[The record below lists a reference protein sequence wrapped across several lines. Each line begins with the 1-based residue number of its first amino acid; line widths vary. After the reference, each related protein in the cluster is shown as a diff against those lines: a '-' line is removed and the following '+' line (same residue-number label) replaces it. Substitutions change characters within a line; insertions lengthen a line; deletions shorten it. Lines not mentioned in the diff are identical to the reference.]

1 MEFVEKYEN
10 RTDSEYDRVLAGV
23 MYDVIWVL
31 ALALNKTM
39 TMISSGDIS
48 GTSCENVPGSL
59 VPLEQFNYS
68 NEKVGCL
75 VQWNLQQTSFNGVS
89 VSDFHAEYLIIIN
102 LLFVQLYSQ

>member
-1 MEFVEKYEN
+1 MQSQMEFVEKYEN

-48 GTSCENVPGSL
+48 ETNCGNIPGSL

-75 VQWNLQQTSFNGVS
+75 IQWNLQQTSFNGVS
-89 VSDFHAEYLIIIN
+89 VSDLNYVCGL
-102 LLFVQLYSQ
+102 